1 MCVSLQIHP
10 NLHTVYACV
19 RGRGG
24 REGGRGGG
32 GGGGC
37 VFVCMHAFVRVGDSV
52 CLSVCQFDFAL
63 YHKVCVVICYY
74 ANDFFYFLFMHS
86 MLLFNLMTKRFE
98 WPDARYKFHIIINIS
113 YVIISWLKH

>member
-1 MCVSLQIHP
+1 MCE
-10 NLHTVYACV
+10 
-19 RGRGG
+19 GGGG
-24 REGGRGGG
+24 RRER

-74 ANDFFYFLFMHS
+74 ANDFFIFYLCIPCFCL
-86 MLLFNLMTKRFE
+86 
-98 WPDARYKFHIIINIS
+98 I
-113 YVIISWLKH
+113 